1 MTYTPDDSVKQALGK
16 FSRYD
21 VDTQLAL
28 LWYGYLDIKDELTPA
43 PPQTADTLA
52 HAYYNNIAALAP
64 EKQLQAQRDI
74 LTGAD
79 NKFGRGYSA
88 LSPSARLEVWL
99 LLGQGMENETIIQV
113 PSDYQPP
120 SEASEFSD
128 LITQLS
134 FEQRVEFMRQ
144 AVLGMGAKSTKATS
158 M

>member
-1 MTYTPDDSVKQALGK
+1 MTYTPDNSVQQALDK
-16 FSRYD
+16 FYRYD

-43 PPQTADTLA
+43 PPQTSDTLA
-52 HAYYNNIAALAP
+52 RAYYDHIAALAP
-64 EKQLQAQRDI
+64 EAQLQAQRDI

-79 NKFGRGYSA
+79 NEFGKGYSA

-120 SEASEFSD
+120 AEASEFSD
-128 LITQLS
+128 LITQLD
-134 FEQRVEFMRQ
+134 FEQRVEFMTQ
-144 AVLGMGAKSTKATS
+144 AVMKMGSQSTKATS
-158 M
+158 F

>member
-1 MTYTPDDSVKQALGK
+1 MTYTPDNSVQQALDK

-28 LWYGYLDIKDELTPA
+28 LWYGYLDIKDELTPG
-43 PPQTADTLA
+43 PPPSADTLA
-52 HAYYNNIAALAP
+52 HTYYNQVAALAP
-64 EKQLQAQRDI
+64 EEQLQAQRDI

-79 NKFGRGYSA
+79 NEFGRSYAA

-120 SEASEFSD
+120 AEASEFSD
-128 LITQLS
+128 LITQLD
-134 FEQRVEFMRQ
+134 FEQRVEFMTQVVMRMGSQ
-144 AVLGMGAKSTKATS
+144 ATKATNS
-158 M
+158 

>member
-1 MTYTPDDSVKQALGK
+1 MTYTPDNSVKQALDK
-16 FSRYD
+16 FYGYN

-52 HAYYNNIAALAP
+52 HAYYDNIAALAP
-64 EKQLQAQRDI
+64 EEQLQAQRDI

-79 NKFGRGYSA
+79 NHFGRGYSA

-99 LLGQGMENETIIQV
+99 LLGQGMENATIIQM
-113 PSDYQPP
+113 PSNYQPP
-120 SEASEFSD
+120 SEASEFSG
-128 LITQLS
+128 LITQLN

-144 AVLGMGAKSTKATS
+144 AVLKMGSESTKATNV
-158 M
+158 